1 MLPTIAI
8 TSLITATLIIA
19 LNRTRWKKMV

>member
-8 TSLITATLIIA
+8 TSLITASFVILISRA
-19 LNRTRWKKMV
+19 KWKKMV